1 MLKQQSEITEKE
13 KKLKQENMILR
24 ELTGLIV
31 KETKTNNEGVQYVY
45 NLSGRNG
52 CRLELIKENIGMI
65 HFVVAFDFSLFI
77 PNQESKQVS
86 YSPMLQAQHNTAI
99 LSRLPDFL
107 RSDIEFDRRQLNR
120 FFWRLSSVLYEES
133 NDKM

>member
-1 MLKQQSEITEKE
+1 
-13 KKLKQENMILR
+13 
-24 ELTGLIV
+24 
-31 KETKTNNEGVQYVY
+31 
-45 NLSGRNG
+45 
-52 CRLELIKENIGMI
+52 MI

-86 YSPMLQAQHNTAI
+86 YSPMLQVQQNTTI

-133 NDKM
+133 NDNM